1 MSNEIITVIGAG
13 EMGHAIGLFF
23 AFSGHPVRLFDIQ
36 PHILEKAKESIEKK
50 WEVLKRK
57 VRMEKPAGD
66 TLHIVYTDKMED
78 ALRSADLVI
87 EAIPEVL
94 EWKADLFRS
103 ITKIIPSHAILASN
117 TSTISMETLS
127 GSVKTPEKFLG
138 LHFFNPAEKMKLVEL
153 IPSSHTGT
161 AVMDVARHILENA
174 GKKVLWIRNDRPGFA
189 VNRMIAP
196 TQILT
201 NAILEEK
208 MIPPEAFDAHFEK
221 LPGMPPFELLDYVG
235 LDTAVH
241 TMEYYQK
248 HLDPAFVPGGYLTDK
263 IQKHELGR
271 KTGSGIYRWEK
282 DSPVKRDAS
291 PDPDLGIRHV
301 KAIMVNEAYRLLKEG
316 VLVSPGEVDYGLQY
330 GLNNRPL
337 MKGITQEAMQE
348 MIQSLEYLADR
359 FRIEYFRPEKSLTN
373 GIDP

>member
-1 MSNEIITVIGAG
+1 MGAG

-36 PHILEKAKESIEKK
+36 SHVLENAKESIEKK
-50 WEVLKRK
+50 WEALKRK
-57 VRMEKPAGD
+57 VRVEKSVDDVLP
-66 TLHIVYTDKMED
+66 IVYTEKIED

-103 ITKIIPSHAILASN
+103 IANIIPSHAILASN
-117 TSTISMETLS
+117 TSSISMETLS
-127 GSVKTPEKFLG
+127 GYVKTPEKFLG

-153 IPSSHTGT
+153 IPSSHTAST
-161 AVMDVARHILENA
+161 VMDVARNILENT
-174 GKKVLWIRNDRPGFA
+174 GKKVLWIRKDRPGFA

-208 MIPPEAFDAHFEK
+208 LILPEAFDAHFTK
-221 LPGMPPFELLDYVG
+221 LPGVPPFEMLDYVG

-248 HLDPAFVPGGYLTDK
+248 HLDPAFAPGGYLTDK

-271 KTGSGIYRWEK
+271 KTGVGIYRWEG
-282 DSPVKRDAS
+282 DSPVKLDVS
-291 PDPDLGIRHV
+291 PDPDLGVRHV

-316 VLVSPGEVDYGLQY
+316 VLNSAEEVDYGLQY

-337 MKGITQEAMQE
+337 MKGITRETIQE